1 MAHRN
6 GRPTPPPLFNMQ
18 RQEIDQVDAVSGV
31 GEATSVDPGATADI
45 EHVRRGWGQ
54 MPPNQFQRANELQTQ
69 LSIWKQP
76 VSLDP
81 GVVMLAS
88 GRIVHDRDY
97 PLPESAASREKARWP
112 DCGT

>member
-1 MAHRN
+1 MAHRT

-54 MPPNQFQRANELQTQ
+54 MPPNQFQRANELQTR